1 MNNSQNTWP
10 WKDREP
16 DSMDS
21 RRLDNAKKLKI
32 VEISTQPDTCSATFQ
47 GSSGAQY
54 LTSLTMCTC
63 KDFAINNKRK
73 EPCKHIIRL
82 AMEAGVI
89 NACGNTPDQQRKS
102 DFLRLHDE
110 LALAYGNF
118 YLFDDPMIPDCKYDE
133 MKRRYLELKEEF
145 QYTYR

>member
-1 MNNSQNTWP
+1 MNNSQNAWL

-16 DSMDS
+16 DSIDPG
-21 RRLDNAKKLKI
+21 RLERAKKLKI
-32 VEISTQPDTCSATFQ
+32 LEISTQIDACSATFQ
-47 GSSGAQY
+47 GSKENQY
-54 LTSLTMCTC
+54 ITSLAMCSC
-63 KDFAINNKRK
+63 PDFAIRQGK

-118 YLFDDPMIPDCKYDE
+118 YLFDDPMISDREYDE
-133 MKRRYLELKEEF
+133 KKRRYLELKAEF
-145 QYTYR
+145 Q